1 MSATAET
8 KTLAEAVG
16 EIKALGA
23 STLEAIKALNSPVRA
38 HVNGDGT
45 AIGTWGGEGESVVE
59 AINMGPEGPRE
70 STKAM
75 RKGWLPKGYKNSG
88 DGCFK
93 SFGEFL
99 QTGYQAHKNQNT
111 GEFKARHEGIFKAVQ
126 GMTLQDGQSA
136 GYFVLPEFNQKIL
149 ERIYANDIWARTDKY
164 QVNNNMVFMANAE
177 TSRVNGARHGGLRG
191 YWVDEAASL
200 TKSKPTFR
208 RIELNLKKVAVL
220 VYLTDELIAD
230 GGPALERYVAA
241 KTAEEFNFLFGDAVF
256 NGNGNGQPL
265 GMLNAPALLSIAKET
280 GQVANTIVTENVDKM
295 WARRFVG
302 GNYIWFHNQDCGP
315 QLDRLTQDVGTGGV
329 ALYRDADGIA
339 KPMPLTLKGVPRVEV
354 EFAKT
359 LGTAGDIYLADLAQF
374 LTISKG
380 GVNQA
385 YSTHVEFLTDQTAI
399 RFTMR
404 VNGRP
409 WEASPV
415 TPYQG
420 SNTQA
425 SFLDLAVRA

>member
-1 MSATAET
+1 MTATATAADEA
-8 KTLAEAVG
+8 KGFVEAVG
-16 EIKALGA
+16 VLKTLGA
-23 STLEAIKALNSPVRA
+23 DLKEAVKDLGSPLRA
-38 HVNGDGT
+38 HVNGDST
-45 AIGTWGGEGESVVE
+45 AMSYWDGEGETCVVKL
-59 AINMGPEGPRE
+59 GPDGPQE
-70 STKAM
+70 MTKKIKTSLA
-75 RKGWLPKGYKNSG
+75 KGYSNKV
-88 DGCFK
+88 FK
-93 SFGEFL
+93 TMGGWIQE
-99 QTGYQAHKNQNT
+99 GYKAHKEHT
-111 GEFKARHEGIFKAVQ
+111 SGEFKAKNEAITKAVQ
-126 GMTLQDGQSA
+126 GLTLQDGQSA
-136 GYFVLPEFNQKIL
+136 GYFVLPEFNEKIL
-149 ERIYANDIWARTDKY
+149 ERIYANDLWSRTDNY
-164 QVNNNMVFMANAE
+164 TVNNNMIFIATAE

-208 RIELNLKKVAVL
+208 RVELNLKKVAVL

-230 GGPALERYVAA
+230 GGPGLEKYIAA
-241 KTAEEFNFLFGDAVF
+241 KTAEEFNFLFGDSIF

-265 GMLNAPALLSIAKET
+265 GILNAPALLSIAKET
-280 GQVANTIVTENVDKM
+280 GQAATTLVTENLDKL

-302 GNYIWFHNQDCGP
+302 GNYAWYHNQDCGP

-329 ALYRDADGIA
+329 VLYRDADGLV
-339 KPMPLTLKGVPRVEV
+339 KPMPQALKGVPRVEI

-359 LGTAGDIYLADLAQF
+359 LGTAGDIYLADLKQF

-380 GVNQA
+380 GINQA

-425 SFLDLAVRA
+425 SFLNVAVRA